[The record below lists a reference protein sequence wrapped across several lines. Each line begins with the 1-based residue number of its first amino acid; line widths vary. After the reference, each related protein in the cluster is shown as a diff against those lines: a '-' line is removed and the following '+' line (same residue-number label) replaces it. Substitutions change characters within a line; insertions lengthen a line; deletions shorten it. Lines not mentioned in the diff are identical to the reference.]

1 MRSVPSPNDVRRRV
15 RRFKRAVR
23 TRRKAM
29 RKRNRKAGWF
39 LLLGLLTR
47 GDDPRGRL
55 LRTSYEDNV
64 ADVRA
69 RYVERW
75 MSWRRGRLSR

>member
-1 MRSVPSPNDVRRRV
+1 
-15 RRFKRAVR
+15 
-23 TRRKAM
+23 M